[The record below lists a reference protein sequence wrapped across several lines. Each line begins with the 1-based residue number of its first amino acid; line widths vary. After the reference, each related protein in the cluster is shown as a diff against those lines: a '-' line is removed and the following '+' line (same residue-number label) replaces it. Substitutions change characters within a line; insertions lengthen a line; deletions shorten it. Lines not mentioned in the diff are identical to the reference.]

1 MASES
6 ISKSVV
12 WQLLGKFALQGVAFF
27 TTPIFTRILSPANY
41 GTIALYTSWSSI
53 LMVILSLQ
61 TYGAIATARI
71 KFSKDEMP
79 AYLSSTLSI
88 SIIAYLIF
96 FILIICFRNF
106 FANLFKLD
114 KILVSILLI

>member
-1 MASES
+1 MVTES
-6 ISKSVV
+6 ISKSVI

-27 TTPIFTRILSPANY
+27 TTPIFTRILSPEKY

-53 LMVILSLQ
+53 LTVILSLQ

-71 KFSKDEMP
+71 KFSKSEMP

-88 SIIAYLIF
+88 SIVAYLIF
-96 FILIICFRNF
+96 FYFNYLFSKF
-106 FANLFKLD
+106 FCKF
-114 KILVSILLI
+114 I